1 MGSIGQPVK
10 KTTYIPSKLPI
21 PVELP
26 KTKEPAPVEAPE
38 REREPVPA

>member
-1 MGSIGQPVK
+1 MGSIGEPVK

-26 KTKEPAPVEAPE
+26 KTKEAPLVEIPE